1 MNYSI
6 LSIHEILNRLEFNSD
21 ITNNIWFNKIFSLYN
36 DDIWI
41 YINDDMIKDMFNDK
55 IIQSELKL
63 KTIVSNYLGYGD
75 RVFFTKDNIDYKI
88 PKYSKLEIDE
98 IIKDTRIDK
107 FHVFLSYH
115 GLLELLSYLEISP
128 KKCIK
133 NIINQIND
141 IFNFYKS
148 YKNLKY
154 TISRN

>member
-1 MNYSI
+1 MNNPN
-6 LSIHEILNRLEFNSD
+6 LSIYEVLNRLDYNSD
-21 ITNNIWFNKIFSLYN
+21 IINNMWFNKIFSLYN
-36 DDIWI
+36 DGIWI
-41 YINDDMIKDMFNDK
+41 YINDDMIKDMFDHK
-55 IIQSELKL
+55 ITQSELKL
-63 KTIVSNYLGYGD
+63 KTIVSTYLGYGD
-75 RVFFTKDNIDYKI
+75 RVFFTKDNIDYKV

-98 IIKDTRIDK
+98 IIKNTRADK

-128 KKCIK
+128 KKGIK
-133 NIINQIND
+133 TIINQIND